1 MGRNKRLLAIYL
13 AHEVFYVKVIVVL
26 VIHPLMSSLCQ
37 LNEGKFLGSSCLP
50 RSSLVELSL
59 KKNLWK
65 MVYLSLQLPYKIDVW
80 EISD

>member
-37 LNEGKFLGSSCLP
+37 LNEGKFLGSSCVCLEEV
-50 RSSLVELSL
+50 L
-59 KKNLWK
+59 
-65 MVYLSLQLPYKIDVW
+65 
-80 EISD
+80 